1 MMFKSV
7 NLSTGTV
14 NRAKSG
20 GRARNGHYKETNQ
33 LPARVKVFTP
43 ARLGKDYPNFTLYN
57 LLNS

>member
-20 GRARNGHYKETNQ
+20 GRARKRNKNGTNQ
-33 LPARVKVFTP
+33 LPVRVKVFAP
-43 ARLGKDYPNFTLYN
+43 ACLGKDYRNFPL
-57 LLNS
+57 

>member
-20 GRARNGHYKETNQ
+20 GRARKGHYNETNP
-33 LPARVKVFTP
+33 LPVRVKVFTP
-43 ARLGKDYPNFTLYN
+43 ARLG
-57 LLNS
+57 